1 MIEIVRE
8 KNPQF
13 AKGFQAISSLIL
25 KRSAEL
31 LQKEG
36 VTSTDIANISKAMG
50 NVNDTLGVI
59 PKLPTIAQQINI
71 NGKSTEANKQ
81 DKTIDLDIKFV

>member
-8 KNPQF
+8 KNTQF

-31 LQKEG
+31 LQKDG

-50 NVNDTLGVI
+50 NVNETLGVI

>member
-1 MIEIVRE
+1 MPLYITTY
-8 KNPQF
+8 
-13 AKGFQAISSLIL
+13 SSLIL

-50 NVNDTLGVI
+50 NVNETLGVI

-71 NGKSTEANKQ
+71 NGKGAEANKK